1 MGNLLQSVKQNPVL
15 WIWNLLS
22 YDNFLVYPMTFF
34 SVTYVHGSHFHI
46 KNVIKSFSSRLS
58 LNGHPALWT
67 GGGVLLDYIRQPCKV
82 QRAGSF
88 VPFWS
93 VNGCKFPTLWSETE
107 NGSQENHKSVLK
119 PFLPKTYN
127 VQKFFTGE
135 LYQPD
140 LGNVYD

>member
-58 LNGHPALWT
+58 LSGHLLCHFGQLT
-67 GGGVLLDYIRQPCKV
+67 GVNFQHCDRK
-82 QRAGSF
+82 QRM
-88 VPFWS
+88 VRKRITR
-93 VNGCKFPTLWSETE
+93 VC
-107 NGSQENHKSVLK
+107 
-119 PFLPKTYN
+119 
-127 VQKFFTGE
+127 
-135 LYQPD
+135 
-140 LGNVYD
+140 